1 LCRRLL
7 YLTGF
12 LLIASGGWAQQQ
24 FSGGGNGCLNSHGT
38 LISINN
44 SGTSGTSSV
53 QIVAL
58 SGTAKIYVCS
68 LTVLQVSGT
77 SPTFSLTSGTGT
89 ACATGTAVMVFPFT
103 GSTTTPSA
111 FANPV
116 GVTAAGAQLCYIQT
130 GTSPVYKFVLTYVQ
144 Q

>member
-1 LCRRLL
+1 LCWRSL

-12 LLIASGGWAQQQ
+12 LLIALPLCAQQH
-24 FSGGGNGCLNSHGT
+24 FNPTGNGCANPYAT
-38 LISINN
+38 LVSVTNTA
-44 SGTSGTSSV
+44 TSGTSAV

-68 LTVLQVSGT
+68 LTVLETSGT
-77 SPTFSLTSGTGT
+77 TPTFSLESGTGT
-89 ACATGTAVMVFPFT
+89 NCASSTTVLVFPFT
-103 GSTTTPSA
+103 GSTTTPTT

-116 GVTAAGAQLCYIQT
+116 AVTAAGFALCYIQT
-130 GTSPVYKFVLTYVQ
+130 GTTPIYKFVMTYVQ